1 MFSLVALKAAAL
13 DAGTPGISPWHAMLL
28 LLMILFIPM
37 IPYIVLSHSLQVEE
51 EKKEATIAPP
61 SAPEPFV
68 IMIAWMHEKDACT
81 LASAPALGHH

>member
-51 EKKEATIAPP
+51 EKEATIAPP

-68 IMIAWMHEKDACT
+68 RMIAWMHEKMH
-81 LASAPALGHH
+81 APWHPHPLGHH